1 MDKIGR
7 IAVVGD
13 YVPRR
18 CGIAQFTHDLYKAL
32 KLQTPKTDVQ
42 IVAVNDTKTG
52 YSYPE
57 EVCFEISE
65 EMREEYE
72 RAADYLHVNNIDVVS
87 LQHEFGIY
95 GGSWGS
101 YILPFLKSLRIPVV
115 TTLHTILQDPNI
127 EQREILR
134 EIGRASTF
142 VVTMAEKGREMLKD
156 VYDLDAGKIEV
167 IPHGIPDM
175 PFVDPNFY
183 KDQFGVEGKHVILT
197 FGLLSPNKGI
207 EQMIE
212 ALPKIIK
219 EVPDTVYIVLG
230 ATHPHLIRRDGEA
243 YRLSLTRLVERL
255 GVKDNVIFYNRFVTD
270 VELREFL
277 GAADVYVTPYLNEAQ
292 ITSGTLSF
300 AFGCGKAVVSTP
312 YWHAVEL
319 LADNKGL
326 LVPFRD
332 SQAMAHAIVR
342 LLKNESERHAMRK
355 RAYLMG
361 REMTWAQVGGRYIEL
376 FERARKSAPKRATTR
391 HFAVRT
397 LANSTRHLPEL
408 KLDHLKRLTDDTG
421 LLQHAKYSIPNRF
434 EGYCTD
440 DNARALVLIEILKE
454 LEIRNEDLTTMESVY
469 AAFLHHAFDSGT
481 RVFRNLYSYDRRWID
496 EQISADCQGRA
507 LWALGTVIGRSED
520 EELVSWA
527 VEIFNAALPIVLK
540 YPSIRTWA
548 FTARGMYEYV
558 QRFQGDRT
566 IRLAV
571 HKLTDRF
578 MDAFQNESTPGWK
591 WFEDK
596 LTYENARLSEALILL
611 SILTERQSALEI
623 GLESLR
629 WLDDVQRSEQN
640 NFRPVGNRGFYLRGG
655 TPAHYDQQP
664 VEAAAMVSA
673 SIAAY
678 IASEDDRWRETAH
691 RCFEWFLGRNDL
703 SIPLYDHRTGG
714 CFDGL
719 MVDRVNRNMGAE
731 SILSFL
737 LSLAEIRRMENR
749 LAAYESAKE
758 PLMREKAILGL
769 R

>member
-1 MDKIGR
+1 MDKIGK
-7 IAVVGD
+7 IAVIGD

-32 KLQTPKTDVQ
+32 KLQTSKTDIQ
-42 IVAVNDTKTG
+42 IVAVNDTKNG
-52 YSYPE
+52 YPYPE

-65 EMREEYE
+65 EIQEEYVH
-72 RAADYLHVNNIDVVS
+72 AADYLHVNNIDVVS
-87 LQHEFGIY
+87 IQHEFGIY
-95 GGSWGS
+95 GGSSGS
-101 YILPFLKSLRIPVV
+101 HILSFLKSIRIPVV
-115 TTLHTILQDPNI
+115 TTLHTILQNPSV
-127 EQREILR
+127 EQKHILQK
-134 EIGRASTF
+134 IGRSSTF
-142 VVTMAEKGREMLKD
+142 IVTMAEKGKNMLSEVYGLEKD
-156 VYDLDAGKIEV
+156 KIEV

-183 KDQFGVEGKHVILT
+183 KDQFGVEGKYVILT

-207 EQMIE
+207 ENMIE
-212 ALPKIIK
+212 ALPEIIK
-219 EVPDTVYIVLG
+219 EVPNAVYIVLG
-230 ATHPHLIRRDGEA
+230 ATHPDLIRSRGEA
-243 YRLSLTRLVERL
+243 YRLELTRLAERL
-255 GVKDNVIFYNRFVTD
+255 GVKNNVIFYNRFVSEE
-270 VELREFL
+270 ELREFL
-277 GAADVYVTPYLNEAQ
+277 GMADVYVTPYLNEAQ

-319 LADNKGL
+319 LSDNRGL
-326 LVPFRD
+326 LVPFQD
-332 SQAMAHAIVR
+332 SQAMARAVVS

-361 REMTWAQVGGRYIEL
+361 REMTWVQAGGRYVEL
-376 FERARKSAPKRATTR
+376 FERARRSTPERISTR

-397 LANSTRHLPEL
+397 LADSPRRLPEL
-408 KLDHLKRLTDDTG
+408 KLDHLRQLTDDTG

-454 LEIRNEDLTTMESVY
+454 LEIRNEDLTAMESVY
-469 AAFLHHAFDSGT
+469 AAFLHYAFDSGT
-481 RVFRNLYSYDRRWID
+481 RAFRNLYSYDRRWID

-527 VEIFNAALPIVLK
+527 VEIFNTALPIVLE
-540 YPSIRTWA
+540 YPFIRAWA
-548 FTARGMYEYV
+548 FTVRGIYEYV

-566 IRLAV
+566 IRLTADQLMD
-571 HKLTDRF
+571 HF
-578 MDAFQNESTPGWK
+578 IDAFRKESRPGWK

-596 LTYENARLSEALILL
+596 LSYENARLSEALILL
-611 SILTERQSALEI
+611 SILTERENALEI

-640 NFRPVGNRGFYLRGG
+640 NFRPIGNRGFYHRDG
-655 TPAHYDQQP
+655 TPAYYDQQP

-673 SIAAY
+673 SIAAF
-678 IASEDDRWRETAH
+678 IASKDDRWRETAH
-691 RCFEWFLGRNDL
+691 RSFEWFLGRNDI
-703 SIPLYDHRTGG
+703 SAPLYDPKTGG

-719 MVDRVNRNMGAE
+719 MVDRVNRNMGGE
-731 SILSFL
+731 STLSFL
-737 LSLAEIRRMENR
+737 LSLAEMKLLENR
-749 LAAYESAKE
+749 LAAYESAEK
-758 PLMREKAILGL
+758 PAMRDKKLL
-769 R
+769 TV

>member
-1 MDKIGR
+1 MDKIRR
-7 IAVVGD
+7 IAIIGD
-13 YVPRR
+13 YIPRR
-18 CGIAQFTHDLYKAL
+18 CGIAQFTHDLYKAI

-42 IVAVNDTKTG
+42 IVAVNDIKNG

-65 EMREEYE
+65 EIQEEYE
-72 RAADYLHVNNIDVVS
+72 RAADYLHVNNVDVVS

-101 YILPFLKSLRIPVV
+101 YILPFLKTLRIPVV

-127 EQREILR
+127 EQRDILR

-142 VVTMAEKGREMLKD
+142 VVTMAEKGREMLQD
-156 VYDLDAGKIEV
+156 VYDLEAEKIEV

-212 ALPKIIK
+212 ALPNIIK

-255 GVKDNVIFYNRFVTD
+255 GVKDNVIFYNRFISD
-270 VELREFL
+270 EELREFL
-277 GAADVYVTPYLNEAQ
+277 GMADVYVTPYLNEAQ

-319 LADNKGL
+319 LADDRGL

-332 SQAMAHAIVR
+332 SQAMAHAVVN
-342 LLKNESERHAMRK
+342 LLKNESKRHAMRK

-361 REMTWAQVGGRYIEL
+361 REMTWAQVGGRYVEL
-376 FERARKSAPKRATTR
+376 FERARRSAPEKATTR

-397 LANSTRHLPEL
+397 LANSPRHLPEL

-440 DNARALVLIEILKE
+440 DNARALILMEFLKE
-454 LEIRNEDLTTMESVY
+454 LENRNEDLTTMESVY
-469 AAFLHHAFDSGT
+469 SAFLHHAFEPAT
-481 RVFRNLYSYDRRWID
+481 KVFRNFYSYDRQWID
-496 EQISADCQGRA
+496 EQVSIDCQGRS
-507 LWALGTVIGRSED
+507 LWALGTVIARSED
-520 EELVSWA
+520 ENLVSWA
-527 VEIFNAALPIVLK
+527 VEIFNAALPVVLEHP
-540 YPSIRTWA
+540 YIRAWA
-548 FTARGMYEYV
+548 FTARGIYEYV

-566 IRLAV
+566 IRLAANQ
-571 HKLTDRF
+571 LMDRF
-578 MDAFQNESTPGWK
+578 IDAFRNESKTGWK

-596 LTYENARLSEALILL
+596 LTYENARLSEATILL
-611 SILTERQSALEI
+611 SILTERQEALEI

-629 WLDDVQRSEQN
+629 WLDDIQRSEQN
-640 NFRPVGNRGFYLRGG
+640 NFRPVGNRGFYHRGG
-655 TPAHYDQQP
+655 TPAYHDQQP
-664 VEAAAMVSA
+664 LEAAAMVSA
-673 SIAAY
+673 SITAY

-691 RCFEWFLGRNDL
+691 RSFEWFLGRNDI
-703 SIPLYDHRTGG
+703 STPLYDPKTGG

-719 MVDRVNRNMGAE
+719 MVDRVNRNMGGE
-731 SILSFL
+731 STLSFL
-737 LSLAEIRRMENR
+737 MSLAEMKLLENR
-749 LAAYESAKE
+749 LAAYESAKK
-758 PLMREKAILGL
+758 PAMRDKKLL
-769 R
+769 KV

>member
-1 MDKIGR
+1 MDKIRR
-7 IAVVGD
+7 IAIIGD
-13 YVPRR
+13 YIPRR
-18 CGIAQFTHDLYKAL
+18 CGIAQFTHDLYKAI

-42 IVAVNDTKTG
+42 IVAVNDIKNG

-65 EMREEYE
+65 EIQEEYE
-72 RAADYLHVNNIDVVS
+72 RAADYLHVNNVDVVS

-101 YILPFLKSLRIPVV
+101 YILPFLKTLRIPVV

-127 EQREILR
+127 EQRDILR

-142 VVTMAEKGREMLKD
+142 VVTMAEKGREMLQD
-156 VYDLDAGKIEV
+156 VYDLEAEKIEV

-212 ALPKIIK
+212 ALPNIIK

-255 GVKDNVIFYNRFVTD
+255 GVKDNVIFYNRFISD
-270 VELREFL
+270 EELREFL
-277 GAADVYVTPYLNEAQ
+277 GMADVYVTPYLNEAQ

-319 LADNKGL
+319 LADDRGL

-332 SQAMAHAIVR
+332 SQAMAHAVVN
-342 LLKNESERHAMRK
+342 LLKNESKRHAMRK

-361 REMTWAQVGGRYIEL
+361 REMTWAQVGGRYVEL
-376 FERARKSAPKRATTR
+376 FERARRSAPEKATTR

-397 LANSTRHLPEL
+397 LANSPRHLPEL

-440 DNARALVLIEILKE
+440 DNARALILMEFLKE
-454 LEIRNEDLTTMESVY
+454 LENRNEDLTTMESVY
-469 AAFLHHAFDSGT
+469 SAFLHHAFEPAT
-481 RVFRNLYSYDRRWID
+481 KVFRNFYSYDRQWID
-496 EQISADCQGRA
+496 EQVSIDCQGRS
-507 LWALGTVIGRSED
+507 LWALGTVIARSED
-520 EELVSWA
+520 ENLVSWA
-527 VEIFNAALPIVLK
+527 VEIFNAALPVVLEHP
-540 YPSIRTWA
+540 YIRAWA
-548 FTARGMYEYV
+548 FTARGIYEYV
-558 QRFQGDRT
+558 KRFQGDRT
-566 IRLAV
+566 SRLAANQ
-571 HKLTDRF
+571 LMDRF
-578 MDAFQNESTPGWK
+578 IDAFRNESKTGWK

-596 LTYENARLSEALILL
+596 LTYENARLSEATILL
-611 SILTERQSALEI
+611 SILTERQEALEI

-629 WLDDVQRSEQN
+629 WLDDIQRSEQN
-640 NFRPVGNRGFYLRGG
+640 NFRPVGNRGFYHRGG
-655 TPAHYDQQP
+655 TPAYHDQQP
-664 VEAAAMVSA
+664 LEAAAMVSA
-673 SIAAY
+673 SITAY

-691 RCFEWFLGRNDL
+691 RSFEWFLGRNDI
-703 SIPLYDHRTGG
+703 STPLYDPKTGG

-719 MVDRVNRNMGAE
+719 MVDRVNRNMGGE
-731 SILSFL
+731 STLSFL
-737 LSLAEIRRMENR
+737 MSLAEMKLLENR
-749 LAAYESAKE
+749 LAAYESAKK
-758 PLMREKAILGL
+758 PAMRDKKLL
-769 R
+769 KV